1 MVSITINKV
10 EVGVINTLPLDRYHG
25 RGNKYPYHDLYDDTL
40 NLILLNILK
49 GY

>member
-1 MVSITINKV
+1 MRRVFIT
-10 EVGVINTLPLDRYHG
+10 LSRYQSSG
-25 RGNKYPYHDLYDDTL
+25 RVLLPYHDLYDDTL

>member
-1 MVSITINKV
+1 MVLTTINKV
-10 EVGVINTLPLDRYHG
+10 EVGVLLPLLRYQSSG
-25 RGNKYPYHDLYDDTL
+25 RVLLPYHDLYDDTL